1 MEYPQDFWDTAQ
13 AQPSSER
20 AQAAQR
26 AVVGELTGF
35 DEENH
40 GILGGLSYLKNHSE
54 KNWFWVN

>member
-54 KNWFWVN
+54 KIGSG